1 MNNRKAI
8 IIGVLLAGLA
18 SVAWVGHGIAVEHTR
33 YIMGGVEGHVATPTN
48 CIPCH
53 IEGGKNFITENFL
66 DRQYRSPIDIA
77 VSPDGRRLYVTAQE
91 SGQLLI
97 VDAGLGRVTG
107 EIPLGKHPH
116 SVILSP
122 DGKTAYVSIQWAN
135 TIAVIDLASEE
146 IISELTPGAGPAG
159 MALGPDGRRLY
170 VANNFSND
178 ISVIDLESAME
189 IRRLAGG
196 QSPYA
201 VALSPGGKA
210 IYVTNKLTNPKPYRT
225 PPVTEVTVIDTRTL
239 RVVERK
245 IFNSAHVL
253 ESVDF
258 TPSGDWAMVTLIRPK
273 NLLPATQV
281 NRGWMITNGFGIIER
296 KAGGRVIQLLL
307 DQPNAYY
314 ADPYDILVT
323 PDGKRAFVSHAGVD
337 KISVID
343 LDSLRELVASASD
356 DDLAIYANHLGIS
369 RRYVIKRIPTGS
381 NPKGLA
387 LSPDGQRLYVAERLA
402 DRISVIDVAR
412 LEVTG
417 VIDLGGPEKIT
428 ITRRGRRLFHN
439 AGFTY
444 QNQYS
449 CRSCHPD
456 EHEDALVYDL
466 EPDGL
471 GRNLLNNRSLR
482 DIGRTLPY
490 KWNGKNTSLYM
501 MDGIRFAKWLT
512 RTNPFPP
519 RELQSLVAFIT
530 RKIEQPPNRFRSAN
544 GRLTAAQL
552 RGKAIF
558 ERSVTNSGTP
568 IPPKSR
574 CVTCHPAPYYTDA
587 RKTDVGTLAE
597 LDASPQFDNP
607 HLVNIHASPP
617 YLHDGRAQTLEEI
630 WTRFNPN
637 DQHGIANDLTKE
649 QLNDLIEYLR
659 SL

>member
-1 MNNRKAI
+1 MNNKKAI
-8 IIGVLLAGLA
+8 IIGVLIAGLA
-18 SVAWVGHGIAVEHTR
+18 SVAWVGHGIAQEHAR

-97 VDAGLGRVTG
+97 VDTGQGRVAGT
-107 EIPLGKHPH
+107 IPLGQHPH
-116 SVILSP
+116 SVILSR
-122 DGKTAYVSIQWAN
+122 DGRTAYVSNQWAN
-135 TIAVIDLASEE
+135 TISVINLAKEE
-146 IISELTPGAGPAG
+146 IISELKPGDGPTG
-159 MALGPDGRRLY
+159 MALGPDERRLY
-170 VANNFSND
+170 VANNYSND
-178 ISVIDLESAME
+178 ISVIDLESALE

-201 VALSPGGKA
+201 VALSPGGKS
-210 IYVTNKLTNPKPYRT
+210 IYVVNKLTNPTPYRT
-225 PPVTEVTVIDTRTL
+225 PPATEVTVVDTRTL
-239 RVVERK
+239 RVVERNV
-245 IFNSAHVL
+245 FNSAHAL
-253 ESVDF
+253 EGLDF

-273 NLLPATQV
+273 NLIPATQV
-281 NRGWMITNGFGIIER
+281 YRGWMVTNGFGIIER
-296 KAGGRVIQLLL
+296 KEGGRIIQLLL

-314 ADPYDILVT
+314 ADPYDIIIT

-343 LDSLRELVASASD
+343 LDSLRALVASASH
-356 DDLAIYANHLGIS
+356 DDLATYANHLGVS
-369 RRYVIKRIPTGS
+369 RRYVIKRISTGS

-417 VIDLGGPEKIT
+417 AIDLGGPEKIT
-428 ITRRGRRLFHN
+428 LTRRGRRLFHN

-444 QNQYS
+444 QNQFS

-456 EHEDALVYDL
+456 EHEDALTYDL

-471 GRNLLNNRSLR
+471 GLNLLNNRSLR
-482 DIGRTLPY
+482 DIGSTLPY

-519 RELQSLVAFIT
+519 KDLVSLAAFII
-530 RKIEQPPNRFRSAN
+530 RKIDQPPNRFRPADVK
-544 GRLTAAQL
+544 LTAAQL
-552 RGKAIF
+552 RGEALFNRII
-558 ERSVTNSGTP
+558 TNDGTP
-568 IPPKSR
+568 IPAGNR
-574 CVTCHPAPYYTDA
+574 CLTCHPAPYYTDA
-587 RKTDVGTLAE
+587 LKTDVGTSTE
-597 LDASPQFDNP
+597 LDTHTLFDNP
-607 HLVNIHASPP
+607 HLVNIYASSP
-617 YLHDGRAQTLEEI
+617 YLHDGSAQTLEEI
-630 WTRFNPN
+630 WSRFNPN
-637 DQHGIANDLTKE
+637 DQHGVANDFTKE

-659 SL
+659 SI

>member
-1 MNNRKAI
+1 MNNKKAV

-18 SVAWVGHGIAVEHTR
+18 SVAWVGHGIAQEHAR

-77 VSPDGRRLYVTAQE
+77 VSPDGHRLYVTAQE

-97 VDAGLGRVTG
+97 VDTGQGRVAGT
-107 EIPLGKHPH
+107 IPLGQHPH
-116 SVILSP
+116 SVILSR
-122 DGKTAYVSIQWAN
+122 DGRTAYVSNQWAN
-135 TIAVIDLASEE
+135 TISVIDLAKEE
-146 IISELTPGAGPAG
+146 IISELKPGDGPTG
-159 MALGPDGRRLY
+159 MALGPDERRLY
-170 VANNFSND
+170 VANNYSND
-178 ISVIDLESAME
+178 ISVIDLESALE

-201 VALSPGGKA
+201 VALSPGGKS
-210 IYVTNKLTNPKPYRT
+210 IYVVNKLTNPTPYRT
-225 PPVTEVTVIDTRTL
+225 PPATEVTVVDTRTL
-239 RVVERK
+239 RVVERNV
-245 IFNSAHVL
+245 FNSAHAL
-253 ESVDF
+253 EGLDF

-273 NLLPATQV
+273 NLIPATQV

-296 KAGGRVIQLLL
+296 KEGGRIIQLLL

-314 ADPYDILVT
+314 ADPYDIIIT

-343 LDSLRELVASASD
+343 LDSLRALVASASH
-356 DDLAIYANHLGIS
+356 DDLATYANHLGVS
-369 RRYVIKRIPTGS
+369 RRYVIKRISTGS

-417 VIDLGGPEKIT
+417 AIDLGGPEKIT
-428 ITRRGRRLFHN
+428 LTRRGRRLFHN

-444 QNQYS
+444 QNQFS

-456 EHEDALVYDL
+456 EHEDALTYDL

-471 GRNLLNNRSLR
+471 GLNLLNNRSLR
-482 DIGRTLPY
+482 DIGSTLPY

-519 RELQSLVAFIT
+519 KDLVSLAAFII
-530 RKIEQPPNRFRSAN
+530 RKIDQPPNRFRPADVK
-544 GRLTAAQL
+544 LTAAQL
-552 RGKAIF
+552 RGEALFNRII
-558 ERSVTNSGTP
+558 TNDGTP
-568 IPPKSR
+568 IPAGNR
-574 CVTCHPAPYYTDA
+574 CLTCHPAPYYTDA
-587 RKTDVGTLAE
+587 LKTDVGTSTE
-597 LDASPQFDNP
+597 LDTHTLFDNP
-607 HLVNIHASPP
+607 HLVNIYASSP
-617 YLHDGRAQTLEEI
+617 YLHDGSAQTLEEI
-630 WTRFNPN
+630 WSRFNPN
-637 DQHGIANDLTKE
+637 DQHGVANDFTKE

-659 SL
+659 SI